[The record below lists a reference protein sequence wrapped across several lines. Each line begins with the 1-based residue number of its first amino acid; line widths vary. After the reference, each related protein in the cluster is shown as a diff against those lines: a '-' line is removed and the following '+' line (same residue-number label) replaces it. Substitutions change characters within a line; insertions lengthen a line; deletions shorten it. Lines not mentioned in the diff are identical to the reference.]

1 MRRTPLAGDV
11 EFVGAGMSRAAA
23 DARYVPRFVAGIETA
38 RAAQLVNSGGATEN
52 VLSNPNGALMGGIPD
67 GIVPALLIS
76 GYNLRVLN
84 SAHVMG
90 IATSGNVLLTRAN
103 GSAAAPTQVLSGQ
116 FIAQVIGAGADNAGN
131 VGVTLGS
138 LALTAREN
146 ITTATRGSEWRMNAC
161 DVGGAA
167 PKLIVVVRGGGAGV
181 GEVLASQAT
190 HRLIPNTTGALR
202 NPANTADVVTWNATG
217 LGVHGATPVARSA
230 AIPNAAGGATIDAE
244 ARTALNA
251 LLAYFRTVGF
261 ITP

>member
-23 DARYVPRFVAGIETA
+23 DARYVPRFVGGIETG
-38 RAAQLVNSGGATEN
+38 RAALQEVSSGAFEPT
-52 VLSNPNGALMGGIPD
+52 LSNPNGGVMGGFPTDVHPSLLDAGD
-67 GIVPALLIS
+67 GGRFATRLRIVRVGNAAVMVAARAAGTMQAPTALGAGLAIGGLNANPYAGA
-76 GYNLRVLN
+76 GYVTAGLAVFN
-84 SAHVMG
+84 
-90 IATSGNVLLTRAN
+90 TREAVTP
-103 GSAAAPTQVLSGQ
+103 AAAGSTFQV
-116 FIAQVIGAGADNAGN
+116 QVCDIGS
-131 VGVTLGS
+131 V
-138 LALTAREN
+138 ALKAVYTA
-146 ITTATRGSEWRMNAC
+146 
-161 DVGGAA
+161 
-167 PKLIVVVRGGGAGV
+167 RGGGAGV
-181 GEVLASQAT
+181 AEWQFNEAT
-190 HRLIPNTTGALR
+190 GRILPTTTGALR